1 MWRRVLL
8 LYLAFGSSAFPA
20 ELPGS
25 ALFQNGGESVSACA
39 ACHGARGEGHTQ
51 SGYPALAG
59 QPEAYL
65 AKQMQ
70 DYRSGLRASQVMEPI
85 ARQISPS
92 QAGSINAYIATL
104 PAPASISA
112 GASDLGRQL
121 ALVGKWDVSAPP
133 CDKCHGTKGRG
144 IAPHFPALAGQHSA
158 YLVDSLEAFR
168 SEARRNDPL
177 GLMRK
182 VAKELTHEEVAAAA
196 HYYQAQGR
204 KP

>member
-1 MWRRVLL
+1 MWRRALL
-8 LYLAFGSSAFPA
+8 LYLAFGSTAFPA
-20 ELPGS
+20 EMPGRV
-25 ALFQNGGESVSACA
+25 LFLGGGESISACA
-39 ACHGARGEGHTQ
+39 DCHGATGEGNTQ
-51 SGYPALAG
+51 SGFPALAG

-65 AKQMQ
+65 AKQLQ
-70 DYRSGLRASQVMEPI
+70 DYRSGLRASSIMEPI
-85 ARQISPS
+85 ARQITPS

-112 GASDLGRQL
+112 GASNLGRQL
-121 ALVGKWDVSAPP
+121 ALVGKWEVGVPP
-133 CDKCHGTKGRG
+133 CDKCHGTNGRA
-144 IAPHFPALAGQHSA
+144 IAPHFPALAGQRSA
-158 YLVDSLEAFR
+158 YIIDSLEAFR

-182 VAKELTHEEVAAAA
+182 VAKELTREEVAAAA